1 MFLLTNYV
9 NDVNQNDLPIK
20 ICFAILHTQKA
31 FKISKLKPY
40 PSFSNKKQEK
50 ELVLKNCYKGT
61 IAHTFL

>member
-1 MFLLTNYV
+1 MMSTKTIYHLKYVLLS
-9 NDVNQNDLPIK
+9 
-20 ICFAILHTQKA
+20 CTQIT

-61 IAHTFL
+61 NLHTFL